1 MPTLRQRPPKKGAS
15 NTPSRESSLPSPTTS
30 PRSALS
36 TSKMP
41 EPNTLTPLLHA
52 KTSPEALSGRHEH
65 PSSQPEQRVLEQEH
79 LGQED
84 IVSMENMSR
93 KSQWIV
99 LALASG
105 GCAAFNGVFAKLT
118 TTELTT
124 SFATW
129 IANSI
134 GLGSVEGGVEVVV
147 RAIFFGLNLIFN
159 GIMWTLFTKALARG
173 TSTTQVSILNTSA
186 NFMITAIMG
195 WLIFSESLPPMW
207 FLGAAL
213 LVAGNVIIGRREEGD
228 DKDKGIVSDAE
239 RRNQDR
245 DGNGIEGESLLGE
258 EVELDGELLAGE
270 SVEERK
276 KRREIEEDVLQLD
289 LDGDTRREGRLI

>member
-1 MPTLRQRPPKKGAS
+1 MGDTA
-15 NTPSRESSLPSPTTS
+15 E
-30 PRSALS
+30 
-36 TSKMP
+36 
-41 EPNTLTPLLHA
+41 
-52 KTSPEALSGRHEH
+52 
-65 PSSQPEQRVLEQEH
+65 
-79 LGQED
+79 
-84 IVSMENMSR
+84 MENLSR

-105 GCAAFNGVFAKLT
+105 GGAAFNGVFAKLT

-134 GLGSVEGGVEVVV
+134 
-147 RAIFFGLNLIFN
+147 
-159 GIMWTLFTKALARG
+159 ALARG

-186 NFMITAIMG
+186 NFMFTAVMG

-213 LVAGNVIIGRREEGD
+213 LVVGNVIIGRREEGED
-228 DKDKGIVSDAE
+228 NDKSVVGGVGGD
-239 RRNQDR
+239 RREER
-245 DGNGIEGESLLGE
+245 DGGGVEGESLLGE
-258 EVELDGELLAGE
+258 EVELDGELLNGE

-276 KRREIEEDVLQLD
+276 KRREAEEDVLQLD
-289 LDGDTRREGRLI
+289 LDGDRGMEGRLI

>member
-1 MPTLRQRPPKKGAS
+1 MPTLRQRPPKKGDS
-15 NTPSRESSLPSPTTS
+15 NTPSLKSSSPSTTTS
-30 PRSALS
+30 PPSSLS
-36 TSKMP
+36 TSKMC

-52 KTSPEALSGRHEH
+52 KTNPEALSGRHVH
-65 PSSQPEQRVLEQEH
+65 PSSQPEQRVLEQEY
-79 LGQED
+79 LEQENT
-84 IVSMENMSR
+84 VEMENLSR

-129 IANSI
+129 IADAI
-134 GLGSVEGGVEVVV
+134 GLGGVEGGVEVVV

-186 NFMITAIMG
+186 NFMFTAVMG

-207 FLGAAL
+207 FLGASL
-213 LVAGNVIIGRREEGD
+213 LVAGNVIIGRRDEGE
-228 DKDKGIVSDAE
+228 DKDKDVVGSAE
-239 RRNQDR
+239 RRSIDR
-245 DGNGIEGESLLGE
+245 DGNGLEGESLLGE
-258 EVELDGELLAGE
+258 EVELDAEFREGE

-276 KRREIEEDVLQLD
+276 RREGEEDVLQLD
-289 LDGDTRREGRLI
+289 